1 MKKKFYVIPVTE
13 TIYLKDCLMDSFPVH
28 YSEEN
33 GGEIESKQG
42 SWMEEAEEDDWFQHK
57 NLWEE

>member
-1 MKKKFYVIPVTE
+1 
-13 TIYLKDCLMDSFPVH
+13 MDSFPVH